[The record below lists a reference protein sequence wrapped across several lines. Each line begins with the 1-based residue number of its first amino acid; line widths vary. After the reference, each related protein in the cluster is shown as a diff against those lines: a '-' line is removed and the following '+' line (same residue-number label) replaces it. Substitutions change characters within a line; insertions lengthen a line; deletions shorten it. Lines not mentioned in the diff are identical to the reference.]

1 MSKATVTMLN
11 PETQTIRNDVLF
23 DDYHKASLLI
33 RDLNATNSSE
43 FHLFVFLFKSSYRS
57 YKRFQHINEAKGS
70 FSIVLTL

>member
-43 FHLFVFLFKSSYRS
+43 FNSLFSSLIRVLY
-57 YKRFQHINEAKGS
+57 IN
-70 FSIVLTL
+70 